1 MNAHSFKHI
10 YLSVFLM
17 VIFCA
22 FAKAQTAQVTINQ
35 DERITELLS
44 LKSKLTKD
52 NKLVDR
58 YKIQLYS
65 GNLNSASSSLRRYRN
80 KVGVWTSSIK
90 HETPNYKV
98 WIGNFR
104 NRLEAD
110 RALAEISKEF
120 PNAFI
125 FKPDR

>member
-1 MNAHSFKHI
+1 MNAQSFTTIHI
-10 YLSVFLM
+10 SFVFLLS
-17 VIFCA
+17 FCA
-22 FAKAQTAQVTINQ
+22 LAEAQSAHVTINQ
-35 DERITELLS
+35 DERITQLLN
-44 LKSKLTKD
+44 LKSELTKD
-52 NKLVDR
+52 NKLLDR

-65 GNLNSASSSLRRYRN
+65 GNLNSASATLKKYRN

-110 RALAEISKEF
+110 RALMEVAKEF

>member
-1 MNAHSFKHI
+1 MSAFTFRHTI
-10 YLSVFLM
+10 IALAAGLVFS
-17 VIFCA
+17 A

-35 DERITELLS
+35 DNRITELLD
-44 LKSKLTKD
+44 LKSNLTKE
-52 NKLVDR
+52 NKLADR

-65 GNLNSASSSLRRYRN
+65 GSLNTASATLKKYRN
-80 KVGVWTSSIK
+80 TIGTWTSAIK

-110 RALAEISKEF
+110 RALLEIRKEF
-120 PNAFI
+120 SSAFI
-125 FKPDR
+125 FKPDN

>member
-1 MNAHSFKHI
+1 MHVRSFTNI
-10 YLSVFLM
+10 YAITLILLASSVI
-17 VIFCA
+17 VN
-22 FAKAQTAQVTINQ
+22 AQTAQVIINQ
-35 DERITELLS
+35 DARITQLLK
-44 LKSKLTKD
+44 LKSELIKD
-52 NKLVDR
+52 NKLLDR

-65 GNLNSASSSLRRYRN
+65 GNLNSASATLTKYRN
-80 KVGVWTSSIK
+80 KVGEWTSSIK

-110 RALAEISKEF
+110 RALMEIAKEF

>member
-1 MNAHSFKHI
+1 MNMHRLSHI
-10 YLSVFLM
+10 YITIIFSVVF
-17 VIFCA
+17 FA

-35 DERITELLS
+35 DARITTLLNLKGELE
-44 LKSKLTKD
+44 KD
-52 NKLVDR
+52 GKITDR

-65 GNLNSASSSLRRYRN
+65 GSLNTASSTLKRYRN
-80 KVGVWTSSIK
+80 KIGIWTSSIK

-110 RALAEISKEF
+110 RALSEIKKDF